1 MAVSQEPIFD
11 TPIPG
16 ISLTAELG
24 GRPWQNPP
32 RFSTVD
38 EATDYYIERMS
49 SDEFA
54 RKLVAVLELGVPITT
69 IADVMSLSSVMEGVH
84 SADVGILVSPVLVEF
99 MILIADSAD
108 IEYKTGLEETDDP
121 SKAAI
126 NRAIVRFKKQKVEDS
141 EPETIEEN
149 NVAADM
155 KLSGLMSRRL

>member
-1 MAVSQEPIFD
+1 
-11 TPIPG
+11 
-16 ISLTAELG
+16 
-24 GRPWQNPP
+24 
-32 RFSTVD
+32 
-38 EATDYYIERMS
+38 
-49 SDEFA
+49 
-54 RKLVAVLELGVPITT
+54 
-69 IADVMSLSSVMEGVH
+69 MEGVH